1 MPSAT
6 TVKRAAI
13 ASCVIAL
20 MLPAEGPA
28 QGASDIFIVKSAS
41 KPPEAVVAAIKS
53 YAEAK
58 KWLYLGDNTV
68 KQGEVRL
75 VKICIPEV
83 AQALWPAGLPVS
95 AMLPCG
101 NIGVYG
107 KAGATEVSL
116 LHPRYMHVLY
126 PHPATE
132 RAGAIA
138 QPLFAEMLDEV
149 TR

>member
-1 MPSAT
+1 MTAAT
-6 TVKRAAI
+6 RTKRTVIVACAI
-13 ASCVIAL
+13 VL
-20 MLPAEGPA
+20 MLTAGGRA
-28 QGASDIFIVKSAS
+28 QSANDMFIVKSSPKAAD
-41 KPPEAVVAAIKS
+41 AVVAAIKS

-58 KWLYLGDNTV
+58 KWLYLGDSKV

-83 AQALWPAGLPVS
+83 AQALWPAGLQVS

-107 KAGATEVSL
+107 TSGGTEVSL

-138 QPLFAEMLDEV
+138 QPLFADMLDDV